1 MRAPLR
7 FYLRLVAGAAV
18 IAAVLTVWGLVRGDL
33 GFGRD
38 SAPASTT
45 PTTGT
50 AGPSTTQ
57 AGGARG
63 CLGGENAQAAAIIA
77 QQQAPLTPTGAAEF
91 AASLMRWYWVYP
103 RVKPMAED
111 GASLWVPGIARDL
124 TTPQW
129 PHASNGDTAYASFL
143 AGHYRIESATA
154 DTVVVSVQFT
164 SVYTG
169 ADTKMDT
176 HYSTSELTLKTVD
189 GRWRLS
195 AATVRRQANEVI
207 AGGQPY
213 RQGC

>member
-1 MRAPLR
+1 L
-7 FYLRLVAGAAV
+7 AA
-18 IAAVLTVWGLVRGDL
+18 D
-33 GFGRD
+33 
-38 SAPASTT
+38 
-45 PTTGT
+45 GT
-50 AGPSTTQ
+50 
-57 AGGARG
+57 
-63 CLGGENAQAAAIIA
+63 
-77 QQQAPLTPTGAAEF
+77 
-91 AASLMRWYWVYP
+91 
-103 RVKPMAED
+103 
-111 GASLWVPGIARDL
+111 SLWVPGIAQDL

-129 PHASNGDTAYASFL
+129 PQASNGDTAYASFL

-176 HYSTSELTLKTVD
+176 HYSTSEVTLKAVD
-189 GRWRLS
+189 GHWRLS